1 MGAWFSPSIT
11 SIAFRKRSLRS
22 CRSGS
27 DGMKEGGDNVF
38 GVGGMALVI
47 AGSLSLFRLTRSEKS
62 AFHMARLVELP
73 VASPGGVP
81 RASRPGAAGDRLG
94 RQR

>member
-1 MGAWFSPSIT
+1 MQDMIEAGQRPSTGAWFSPSIT

-27 DGMKEGGDNVF
+27 GGMKEGGENVF

-47 AGSLSLFRLTRSEKS
+47 VAASDLS
-62 AFHMARLVELP
+62 
-73 VASPGGVP
+73 G
-81 RASRPGAAGDRLG
+81 
-94 RQR
+94 